1 MLHVH
6 VAHMLELYHYN
17 IQDLHVTMVSI
28 RNPWSLG
35 SLIYTMIPPVS
46 VVIYYDIS
54 PSTDFGSL
62 GNGLISALRLFL
74 NPMRYCIMKKKFI
87 SYLSIK
93 YV

>member
-35 SLIYTMIPPVS
+35 SL
-46 VVIYYDIS
+46 YYDIS

-74 NPMRYCIMKKKFI
+74 NPMLYCIMEKKFI